1 MADETRDRTLPGEVQ
16 ALLGAGTS
24 YEGKLAFDGRVRI
37 DGRFKGD
44 VSSRGVLVIGGD
56 ADVEG
61 TFNVGALI
69 VRGGKC
75 DPVEGEGRGRNVVVE
90 FETYETALA
99 CYHSPEYQAAA
110 KIRRANSIGE
120 IVIVEGAA

>member
-1 MADETRDRTLPGEVQ
+1 MPKG
-16 ALLGAGTS
+16 
-24 YEGKLAFDGRVRI
+24 YWIGRV
-37 DGRFKGD
+37 D
-44 VSSRGVLVIGGD
+44 VTN
-56 ADVEG
+56 AE
-61 TFNVGALI
+61 NYPAYMKAAQPAYEKYGAKLI